1 MQRVLH
7 RNIQDARAIDVTLG
21 FVKPTN
27 KVTTTINQH
36 KRKYPQEQVRTQSE
50 NKQTAW
56 SQALLHLIGW
66 SNGGQFSRPITDR
79 SKATQCNPGLLPK
92 HNWKLPYTRDTG
104 YLDSEENSLIF
115 LKRFPLERALYG
127 GGGKGGVSLWL
138 IFPWVKQQEDNNSLE
153 KHKNDRANLMPS
165 ICCTGEIIP
174 AWKKNNKCITSTI
187 NEWHLLDD
195 KSVILLPS

>member
-7 RNIQDARAIDVTLG
+7 RNIKDARAIDVTLG
-21 FVKPTN
+21 FVNPTN
-27 KVTTTINQH
+27 KVTTAINQH

-56 SQALLHLIGW
+56 SHALSHLIGW
-66 SNGGQFSRPITDR
+66 SNGRQFSRTIIDR
-79 SKATQCNPGLLPK
+79 SKATQCNPGLLLK
-92 HNWKLPYTRDTG
+92 HIWKLPYTRDTG
-104 YLDSEENSLIF
+104 YLDSKKNVERDS
-115 LKRFPLERALYG
+115 PLERALYRR
-127 GGGKGGVSLWL
+127 VSLWL
-138 IFPWVKQQEDNNSLE
+138 IFPWVKQQESNNSVE

-174 AWKKNNKCITSTI
+174 AWKKNNIRITSTI

-195 KSVILLPS
+195 KSAIFLPS

>member
-7 RNIQDARAIDVTLG
+7 RNIKDARAIDVTLG
-21 FVKPTN
+21 FVSPTN

-50 NKQTAW
+50 NEQTAW
-56 SQALLHLIGW
+56 SHALSHLIGW
-66 SNGGQFSRPITDR
+66 SNGRQFSRPITDR
-79 SKATQCNPGLLPK
+79 SKANECNLGLFLK
-92 HNWKLPYTRDTG
+92 HIWKLPYTRDTG
-104 YLDSEENSLIF
+104 YLDSKKNV
-115 LKRFPLERALYG
+115 ERALYG
-127 GGGKGGVSLWL
+127 RVSLWL
-138 IFPWVKQQEDNNSLE
+138 IFPWGKQQESNTSLE

-174 AWKKNNKCITSTI
+174 AWKKNNIRITSTI

-195 KSVILLPS
+195 KSAIFLPS

>member
-21 FVKPTN
+21 FVKQTN

-56 SQALLHLIGW
+56 SQALLQLIGR
-66 SNGGQFSRPITDR
+66 SNGRQFSRPITDR
-79 SKATQCNPGLLPK
+79 SKATQCNLGLLLK
-92 HNWKLPYTRDTG
+92 RKWKLLYTRDTS
-104 YLDSEENSLIF
+104 YLDSKKKCW
-115 LKRFPLERALYG
+115 KRFPLERALY
-127 GGGKGGVSLWL
+127 GGVSLWL
-138 IFPWVKQQEDNNSLE
+138 IFPWVKQQESNTSLE

-174 AWKKNNKCITSTI
+174 AWKKNNKRITSTI